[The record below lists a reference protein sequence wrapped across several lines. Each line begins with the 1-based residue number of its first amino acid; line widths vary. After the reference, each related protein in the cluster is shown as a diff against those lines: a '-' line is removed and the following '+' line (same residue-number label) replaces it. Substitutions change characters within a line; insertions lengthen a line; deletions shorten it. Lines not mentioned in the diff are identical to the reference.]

1 LKNNNIIVILCGG
14 RGRRMGRLSEKVPK
28 PLMKIRNQTIL
39 EMKIRKYIEQ
49 GFNNFVLCIGYKGDL
64 IRKLISD
71 KDFSNKIIFSEAG
84 SRAGILKRI
93 ISAKDL
99 FSDYVLITY
108 GDTYSNIDLSDLAA
122 SHCKNNNEATIVVAP
137 IKSPFGLVEYDNNY
151 RVTYFKEKP
160 VLNYYIGYAAINKNA
175 LEATPN
181 KIINKPD
188 GEGLIEF
195 YNMIMLAKKL
205 GVYYHDGLQVTFNTE
220 DELTLAKER
229 IINFYTSS

>member
-1 LKNNNIIVILCGG
+1 
-14 RGRRMGRLSEKVPK
+14 MGRLSEKVPK

-137 IKSPFGLVEYDNNY
+137 IKSPFGLVEYDNNN

-175 LEATPN
+175 LDKTPN

-195 YNMIMLAKKL
+195 YNMIMLGKKL

-220 DELTLAKER
+220 DELSLAKEKL
-229 IINFYTSS
+229 IKFYTSG

>member
-1 LKNNNIIVILCGG
+1 
-14 RGRRMGRLSEKVPK
+14 MGRLSEKVPK

-84 SRAGILKRI
+84 SSAGILKRI

-137 IKSPFGLVEYDNNY
+137 IKSPFGLVEYDNNNQ
-151 RVTYFKEKP
+151 VTYFKEKP

-175 LEATPN
+175 LDKTPN

-195 YNMIMLAKKL
+195 YNMIMLGKKL

-220 DELTLAKER
+220 DELSLAKEKL
-229 IINFYTSS
+229 IKFYTSG

>member
-1 LKNNNIIVILCGG
+1 
-14 RGRRMGRLSEKVPK
+14 MGRLSEKVPK

-160 VLNYYIGYAAINKNA
+160 VLNY
-175 LEATPN
+175 
-181 KIINKPD
+181 
-188 GEGLIEF
+188 
-195 YNMIMLAKKL
+195 
-205 GVYYHDGLQVTFNTE
+205 
-220 DELTLAKER
+220 
-229 IINFYTSS
+229 

>member
-137 IKSPFGLVEYDNNY
+137 IKTPFGLVEYDNNY

>member
-1 LKNNNIIVILCGG
+1 
-14 RGRRMGRLSEKVPK
+14 MGRLSEKVPK

-49 GFNNFVLCIGYKGDL
+49 GFDNFVLCIGYKGDL

-229 IINFYTSS
+229 IINFYTSG

>member
-1 LKNNNIIVILCGG
+1 
-14 RGRRMGRLSEKVPK
+14 MGRLSEKVPK

-137 IKSPFGLVEYDNNY
+137 IKTPFGLVEYDNNY

-181 KIINKPD
+181 KIINMPD

>member
-1 LKNNNIIVILCGG
+1 
-14 RGRRMGRLSEKVPK
+14 MGRLSEKVPK

-93 ISAKDL
+93 FSAKDL
-99 FSDYVLITY
+99 YSDYVLITY

-122 SHCKNNNEATIVVAP
+122 AHCKNNNEATIVVAP
-137 IKSPFGLVEYDNNY
+137 IKSPFGLVEYDNNNQ
-151 RVTYFKEKP
+151 VTYFKEKP

-175 LEATPN
+175 LEKTPN

>member
-1 LKNNNIIVILCGG
+1 
-14 RGRRMGRLSEKVPK
+14 MGRLSEKVPK

-137 IKSPFGLVEYDNNY
+137 IKSPFGLVEYDNNNQ
-151 RVTYFKEKP
+151 VTYFKEKP

-175 LEATPN
+175 LDKTPN

-195 YNMIMLAKKL
+195 YNMIMLGKKL

-229 IINFYTSS
+229 IINFYTSG

>member
-1 LKNNNIIVILCGG
+1 
-14 RGRRMGRLSEKVPK
+14 MGRLSEKVPK

-49 GFNNFVLCIGYKGDL
+49 GFDNFVLCIGYKGDL

-84 SRAGILKRI
+84 SSAGILKRI

-137 IKSPFGLVEYDNNY
+137 IKSPFGLVEYDNNNQ
-151 RVTYFKEKP
+151 VTYFKEKP

-175 LEATPN
+175 LDKTPN

-195 YNMIMLAKKL
+195 YNMIMLGKKL

-229 IINFYTSS
+229 IINFYTSG

>member
-1 LKNNNIIVILCGG
+1 
-14 RGRRMGRLSEKVPK
+14 MGRLSEKVPK

-137 IKSPFGLVEYDNNY
+137 IKTPFGLVEYDNNY

-188 GEGLIEF
+188 GEGIIEF

>member
-1 LKNNNIIVILCGG
+1 
-14 RGRRMGRLSEKVPK
+14 MGRLSEKVPK

-137 IKSPFGLVEYDNNY
+137 IKSPFGLVEYDNNNQ
-151 RVTYFKEKP
+151 VTYFKEKP

-175 LEATPN
+175 LDKTPN

-195 YNMIMLAKKL
+195 YNMIMLGKKL

-220 DELTLAKER
+220 DELSLAKEKL
-229 IINFYTSS
+229 IKFYTSG

>member
-1 LKNNNIIVILCGG
+1 
-14 RGRRMGRLSEKVPK
+14 MGRLSEKVPK

-137 IKSPFGLVEYDNNY
+137 IKTPFGLVEYDNNY

>member
-1 LKNNNIIVILCGG
+1 
-14 RGRRMGRLSEKVPK
+14 MGRLSEKVPK

>member
-1 LKNNNIIVILCGG
+1 
-14 RGRRMGRLSEKVPK
+14 MGRLSEKVPK

-49 GFNNFVLCIGYKGDL
+49 GFDNFVLCIGYKGDL